1 MRISVDISLY
11 PLDKNYIE
19 PIKKF
24 ISVVNTTDGLEVDTN
39 KMSTQIRGESDMIF
53 DLLKNEIPNVFEENR
68 AAFILKVIKGSD

>member
-39 KMSTQIRGESDMIF
+39 KMSTQIRGESDIIF

>member
-1 MRISVDISLY
+1 MRISIDISLY

-24 ISVVNTTDGLEVDTN
+24 ISVVNTTDGIEVDTN
-39 KMSTQIRGESDMIF
+39 KMSTQIRGESDIIF